1 MAEGVRTTHLAQM
14 SPHWCWWEL
23 IGGKIGRS
31 LSLQWLQFES
41 NLTLAL
47 HPWQLRYD
55 IEEDQRTPEVFVGP
69 SPGVDGKSHFSGW
82 GYLGGSCV
90 GQG

>member
-1 MAEGVRTTHLAQM
+1 MAEGVHTTHLAQM
-14 SPHWCWWEL
+14 SPHWRWWEL
-23 IGGKIGRS
+23 IGDKIGQS

-55 IEEDQRTPEVFVGP
+55 IEEDQRILEVFVGP
-69 SPGVDGKSHFSGW
+69 SPGVDG
-82 GYLGGSCV
+82 
-90 GQG
+90 